1 MEMVSSAE
9 ELKRIL
15 DIKLLKNSNIS
26 VVCKAS

>member
-1 MEMVSSAE
+1 MEIVSSAE

-15 DIKLLKNSNIS
+15 DMKLLKKSNIA